1 VIEEVV
7 LSEVK
12 PEVKPEVI
20 VTDTEKQEV
29 EPVCRQLSSEKEN
42 FGFSSSLEKKPVGT
56 SMSATRMVRRSSG

>member
-29 EPVCRQLSSEKEN
+29 EPVQVTQPIKEKIN
-42 FGFSSSLEKKPVGT
+42 LKD
-56 SMSATRMVRRSSG
+56 